1 MNDLSSF
8 RKSYEKSTLS
18 DSLKN
23 KTPFIIFNEWFND
36 AIDDDLIV
44 EPNAMTLSTA
54 SQNNKPRNRVVL
66 LKKFNEDGFVFFSN
80 YNSSKGQEIAFNP
93 NVCLSFFWPS
103 QERQIIIQ
111 GSAKK
116 ISSKESDDY
125 FYSRPI
131 ESQIGAIVSNQ
142 SSVIPNRE
150 FLEKKFIE
158 IKKSTKIKRPD
169 FWGGYLVNP
178 NRFEFWQ
185 GRKNRLHDRIEFIF
199 ENSLWK
205 NNRLSP

>member
-8 RKSYEKSTLS
+8 RKSYEKSTIS

-23 KTPFIIFNEWFND
+23 ETPFTIFNEWFND
-36 AIDDDLIV
+36 AINDDLIV

-54 SQNNKPRNRVVL
+54 SQSNKPRNRVVL

-80 YNSSKGQEIAFNP
+80 YNSSKGKEIAFNS

-131 ESQIGAIVSNQ
+131 ESQVGAIVSNQ

-158 IKKSTKIKRPD
+158 LKKSTKIKRPD

-178 NRFEFWQ
+178 HRFEFWQ

>member
-18 DSLKN
+18 DLAAN
-23 KTPFIIFNEWFND
+23 ETPFIIFNEWFND
-36 AIDDDLIV
+36 AINDDLIV
-44 EPNAMTLSTA
+44 EPNAMTLSTV
-54 SQNNKPRNRVVL
+54 SQTNKPRNRVVL
-66 LKKFNEDGFVFFSN
+66 LKKFDEDGLVFFSN
-80 YNSSKGQEIAFNP
+80 YNSSKGKDIDSNP

-111 GSAKK
+111 GCVKK
-116 ISSKESDDY
+116 IPSKESDNY

-131 ESQIGAIVSNQ
+131 ESQVGAIVSNQ
-142 SSVIPNRE
+142 SSVIPNRKI
-150 FLEKKFIE
+150 LEKKFIE
-158 IKKSTKIKRPD
+158 LKESTKIKRPD
-169 FWGGYLVNP
+169 FWGGYIVNP
-178 NRFEFWQ
+178 IRFEFWQ

-199 ENSLWK
+199 ENSIWK